1 MAALSC
7 HFHAFIAT
15 AVMLLAAETWAN
27 ETPVSTSAAKEV
39 DGILRLNVSP
49 NGYPPYLIIEDDR
62 MSGIIWDVVARISE
76 KLQYQIAPIKIP
88 RKRVDELV
96 YKGYVDATPRAIE
109 WTEEPERFLFS
120 DPIVY
125 VEEVFF
131 YPAGKDFQYQTPM
144 DLEAKTIVTHLGYQY
159 PVLRQMFD
167 HGLAHR
173 FDVNDDVDLFRYLLD
188 GDRFD
193 AAIAD
198 RLVGQWIIRN
208 HPNMDGRLNATANS
222 LSDFGFRLMVR
233 KDLDGFV
240 AAFNDKLAE
249 LKASGELEQILSE
262 YR

>member
-1 MAALSC
+1 MSALSR
-7 HFHAFIAT
+7 HFQAFFAT
-15 AVMLLAAETWAN
+15 AAMLLATEAWAN
-27 ETPVSTSAAKEV
+27 ETPVSESAATEV

-49 NGYPPYLIIEDDR
+49 KGYPPYLIIDDDR

-76 KLQYQIAPIKIP
+76 QLQYQIAPIKIP

-109 WTEEPERFLFS
+109 WTQEPDRFLFT
-120 DPIVY
+120 DPIVN

-131 YPAGKDFQYQTPM
+131 YPAGKEFQFQTPM
-144 DLEAKTIVTHLGYQY
+144 DLEAKTIVTHLGYRY
-159 PVLRQMFD
+159 PALRQMFD
-167 HGLAHR
+167 HGLAQR

-188 GDRFD
+188 SDRFD

-208 HPNMDGRLNATANS
+208 HPSMDGMLKATANS
-222 LSDFGFRLMVR
+222 LSDYGFRLMVR
-233 KDLDGFV
+233 RDLDGFV

-249 LKASGELEQILSE
+249 LKASGELEQILSA